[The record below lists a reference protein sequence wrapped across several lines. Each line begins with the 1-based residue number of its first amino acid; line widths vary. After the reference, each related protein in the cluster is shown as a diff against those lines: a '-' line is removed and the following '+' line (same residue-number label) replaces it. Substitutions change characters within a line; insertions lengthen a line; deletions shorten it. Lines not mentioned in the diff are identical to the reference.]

1 MSAIK
6 HFISESVKKVELDE
20 FLEQRLERA
29 GYGGVDVTKTPLG
42 TRVTI
47 YAMKPG
53 IIIGRGGES
62 IKNLAKILE
71 ERFGLANPQI
81 AVAEIEIPELNPY
94 IMATRIT
101 SALQRGIHFRRASY
115 WALNRIM
122 SAGALGTEITVRGKL
137 TTERA
142 RFEKYR
148 AGYLLKTGEPA
159 LKNLREAVAHVKL
172 KPGLIGVKVRILPP
186 KVELPDRVS
195 IRPLET
201 VENAAASKETE
212 VLPEEGAE
220 VEEG

>member
-6 HFISESVKKVELDE
+6 HFIGESVKKVELDE

-71 ERFGLANPQI
+71 EKFGLASPQI
-81 AVAEIEIPELNPY
+81 AVAEIEIPELNPH

-148 AGYLLKTGEPA
+148 AGYLLKTGDPA

-172 KPGLIGVKVRILPP
+172 KPGLTGVKVRILPP

-195 IRPLET
+195 IKPLET
-201 VENAAASKETE
+201 GENAAASKETE

-220 VEEG
+220 VEER